1 MESNNNIQSYQTGF
15 INVTDGYELYYELYG
30 NPKGI
35 PVLFLH
41 GGPGA
46 GFSDS
51 DKQFFDPE
59 KYNVLFFDQ
68 RGASRSKPFGSI
80 ENNTTQ
86 HLIKDINTIL
96 DQLNFDKVYI
106 FGGSW
111 GSTLSLVYAIH
122 HPERTLGLILRGIWL
137 ANKYGLE
144 HYIGGGIKEFF
155 PDVWNRFMK
164 LVKKGEN
171 PVGYYLKNM
180 LSEDEEISN
189 KFAYEWAFYESSFY
203 TIKKIENIEDIV
215 ATFPYKSLAILEA
228 HYIHNKCF
236 LSEDFIINNST
247 KIKDIKTSIVQGRY
261 DFICPP
267 IQAFRLHDNL
277 NNSKLNIVNSGHTSS
292 DEETKKALISE
303 LARITSESD

>member
-1 MESNNNIQSYQTGF
+1 MAKNLASYQTGF

-30 NPKGI
+30 NPNGI

-51 DKQFFDPE
+51 DKQFFDE
-59 KYNVLFFDQ
+59 TKYNVIFFDQ

-86 HLIKDINTIL
+86 HLVADINHIL
-96 DQLNFDKVYI
+96 DTLSFKKVFV

-111 GSTLSLVYAIH
+111 GSTLALVYAIL
-122 HPERTLGLILRGIWL
+122 HPKRVLGLILRGIWL

-155 PDVWNRFMK
+155 PDVWDRFNK
-164 LVKKGEN
+164 LVKTGEN
-171 PVGYYLKNM
+171 PVRYYLQQM
-180 LSEDEEISN
+180 LSDDQAVSD
-189 KFAYEWAFYESSFY
+189 KFAYEWAYYESSFY
-203 TIKKIENIEDIV
+203 TINKIEHIEDIV
-215 ATFPYKSLAILEA
+215 ASFPYKSLAILEA
-228 HYIHNKCF
+228 HFIANNCF
-236 LSEDFIINNST
+236 LTEDFIIQNT
-247 KIKDIKTSIVQGRY
+247 DKIKDIKTAIVQGRY

-267 IQAFRLHDNL
+267 IQAFRLHEHL
-277 NNSKLNIVNSGHTSS
+277 NNSKLNIVNAGHSSS
-292 DEETKKALISE
+292 DEEIKKALISE
-303 LARITSESD
+303 LERITS

>member
-1 MESNNNIQSYQTGF
+1 MTTNEKNLESYKSGY
-15 INVTDGYELYYELYG
+15 INVTDGYELYFELYG
-30 NPKGI
+30 NPKGVPI
-35 PVLFLH
+35 LFLH

-51 DKQFFDPE
+51 DKQFFDE
-59 KYNVLFFDQ
+59 KKYNVIFFDQ

-86 HLIKDINTIL
+86 DLLVDIDHIL
-96 DQLNFDKVYI
+96 DTLNFGQVYV

-122 HPERTLGLILRGIWL
+122 NPNRVLGLILRGIWL
-137 ANKYGLE
+137 ANNYGLE

-155 PDVWNRFMK
+155 PDVWNRFNK

-171 PVGYYLKNM
+171 PVSYYLKQM
-180 LSEDEEISN
+180 LSNDQEISN
-189 KFAYEWAFYESSFY
+189 KYAYEWAYYESSFY
-203 TIKKIENIEDIV
+203 TINKIENIADIV
-215 ATFPYKSLAILEA
+215 ASFPYKSLAILEA

-236 LSEDFIINNST
+236 LTEDFIIENSH

-267 IQAFRLHDNL
+267 IQAFRLHENL
-277 NNSKLNIVNSGHTSS
+277 NNSKLNIVNAGHSSS
-292 DEETKKALISE
+292 DEEIKKALITE
-303 LARITSESD
+303 LDRICS